1 MLVGFAAETCQVAE
15 NARRKLSKKNLDFIV
30 ANDVSEAD
38 AGFGVDTNRIK
49 LIDRSGKMTAY
60 PLMSKKE
67 LAGII
72 LDHVAIVLNNSQQMS
87 AQQKQN

>member
-1 MLVGFAAETCQVAE
+1 MLVGFAAETCQVE
-15 NARRKLSKKNLDFIV
+15 EYARRKLSKKNLDFIV

-72 LDHVAIVLNNSQQMS
+72 LDHVATVLNDSQQMS